1 MYKLLNL
8 FTLLATAMAFA
19 PNAQKGE
26 FSSPG
31 MIGKG
36 MRRNDYMHPISKKD
50 LPEVMTSYC
59 FLCLMEGISIWK

>member
-36 MRRNDYMHPISKKD
+36 MRRND
-50 LPEVMTSYC
+50 
-59 FLCLMEGISIWK
+59 